1 MERKTCIVTGSS
13 RGIGKACILA
23 FAREG
28 CNVVVNYM
36 RTYPEDL
43 VKILE
48 ENGTPF
54 LAIKADVSKEE
65 EAITLVKET
74 VKTFGDISILV
85 NNAGITKDNL
95 ILRMKAEDFKA
106 VLDVNLTGAFNMIK
120 ASAPFMVKQKF
131 GRIINIS
138 SVVGLRGNAGQVNYA
153 ASKAG
158 LIGLTKS
165 LAKELARRNITV
177 NAVAPGYI
185 RTDMTE
191 VLSDT
196 VKDDIRASIPAMRL
210 GNPEDIA
217 DAVIFLSGDKASYI
231 TGQVLAVDGGM
242 SM

>member
-28 CNVVVNYM
+28 CNVVVNYL

-54 LAIKADVSKEE
+54 LVIQADVSKEE
-65 EAITLVKET
+65 EADALVKET

-95 ILRMKAEDFKA
+95 ILRMKGEDFKA
-106 VLDVNLTGAFNMIK
+106 VLDVNLTGTFNMVK

-191 VLSDT
+191 VLSDA